1 MIVYNILIII
11 LLYLVSL
18 MENRWLL
25 GTAFAIGS
33 VAFAGVNRD
42 TFSMLVLKVKNM
54 IGMRINK

>member
-1 MIVYNILIII
+1 
-11 LLYLVSL
+11 L